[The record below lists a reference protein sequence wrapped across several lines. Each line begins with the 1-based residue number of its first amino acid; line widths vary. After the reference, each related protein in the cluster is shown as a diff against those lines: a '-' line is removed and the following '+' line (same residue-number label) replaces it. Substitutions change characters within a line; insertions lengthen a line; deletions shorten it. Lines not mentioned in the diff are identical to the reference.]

1 MHSKAAAEELSIEGC
16 VGSWLQFW
24 FETDLEVSS
33 INPFLLSNLQK
44 ENSRWSSSRAAVLP
58 AASSGLPS
66 QEVWC
71 YGCQQLSTTLLL
83 SFFVC
88 ASCHLQKMLRAA
100 ACIHAPT
107 LENCF
112 CLFKTSNALLKLL
125 VLTILITGKCN
136 CNKSSRTV

>member
-88 ASCHLQKMLRAA
+88 ASCHLQCYGQQHAYTHQLSKIVFVCSKFQML
-100 ACIHAPT
+100 
-107 LENCF
+107 F
-112 CLFKTSNALLKLL
+112 WQFW
-125 VLTILITGKCN
+125 
-136 CNKSSRTV
+136 